1 MATNS
6 SLSLQW
12 SLDST
17 SLNALSIGRGIVQ
30 AMTSDNIQP
39 LALLACEKFGT
50 TLPVCIETSLKIE
63 QLARRSHSSTANFL
77 KAQIGYSVGDAASYL
92 SQSDGGVRF
101 LCLAATLYTIDEGLV
116 RAQLLDKLL
125 RSTVQSY
132 EMFPTLMQ
140 LNDLLRVLETK
151 LTVSSFANEV
161 IGWALM
167 NEFSIYHGDVLER
180 ENKGDIG
187 GLCREEVV
195 IPANPEIQR
204 LVAVLRDCF
213 RIGLECNVHI
223 LSSRCFAAWTIAFV
237 KWFTGSPPCLNFG
250 AFASVES
257 TSRVSLF
264 LLPQRDS
271 FEISVAKQVADF
283 NSLLC
288 PEYKGDFDAGMCGS
302 KRGSRFS
309 GLINVPTLFALR
321 LQRRYGT
328 CGPGQEVLTLL
339 VEAIFMIL
347 KHLPRTIIP
356 IPFYEGLGNL
366 SDTNLFVPRPF
377 PPFEQRMQIAQTA
390 LGNSLELQDTA
401 PNLEKWKEHLQQH
414 RAQCHK
420 CKNTFCEES
429 SCIARVA
436 GDLAADLLAIC
447 LYDIEDITSL
457 KVPLKWTH
465 YSAKKQLNEP
475 KGIYI
480 DSNTAISACWPE
492 LVVDGWESLVLNGE
506 VTWLSISPLEIV
518 SYAVGFLGLKWDHGD
533 ERGRGSSVISLGRG
547 QVVYPDIFN
556 KKHLTQKNYLSLQYT
571 QDTVRWDGMEV
582 SKVIS
587 SANIDGWVRTP
598 QEAFDHLN
606 MTYYPSINEE
616 ASMTWNVEVGEE
628 NGLLLKVG
636 WSLPGRFGYQCN
648 SLILANS
655 AGIFTSPC
663 GHQPNNPV
671 GSIGE
676 HFLSVDIR
684 DQKRVWGGFLN
695 REVGKAEATRHYT
708 LFQSH
713 GCPTSQLV
721 NLSGFISGS
730 HLFPKEYAVVHLH
743 GCLQCAMEACLS
755 FGAMVIF
762 C

>member
-12 SLDST
+12 SLDNT

-39 LALLACEKFGT
+39 IALLACEKFGT

-125 RSTVQSY
+125 RSTVQSF

-140 LNDLLRVLETK
+140 LNDLLRALETK

-167 NEFSIYHGDVLER
+167 KEFSIYHGDVLKR
-180 ENKGDIG
+180 ENKDVVG
-187 GLCREEVV
+187 GLGREEVV

-204 LVAVLRDCF
+204 LVAALRDCF
-213 RIGLECNVHI
+213 RIGPECNVHI

-271 FEISVAKQVADF
+271 FEISVVKQVADF

-288 PEYKGDFDAGMCGS
+288 PEYNGGFDAGKYGS
-302 KRGSRFS
+302 KWGSRFC
-309 GLINVPTLFALR
+309 GLIDVPTLFSLQ

-339 VEAIFMIL
+339 VDAVFMIL
-347 KHLPRTIIP
+347 NLPGTIIP

-366 SDTNLFVPRPF
+366 SVANLSVPRPF
-377 PPFEQRMQIAQTA
+377 PPFEQRIQIAQIA
-390 LGNSLELQDTA
+390 LGNSLELPGTA

-420 CKNTFCEES
+420 CKQPFYERS
-429 SCIARVA
+429 SCIAGAA
-436 GDLAADLLAIC
+436 GVLAADLLAIC

-457 KVPLKWTH
+457 KVPLVEK
-465 YSAKKQLNEP
+465 YSPAKKPHEEP
-475 KGIYI
+475 KEFYI
-480 DSNTAISACWPE
+480 ESNTGISAHWPE
-492 LVVDGWESLVLNGE
+492 LVIDGWQSLILNGE

-518 SYAVGFLGLKWDHGD
+518 SYAVGFLGLEWDHGD

-547 QVVYPDIFN
+547 QVAYPDIFN
-556 KKHLTQKNYLSLQYT
+556 KKHLTQQNYLSLQYT
-571 QDTVRWDGMEV
+571 QGTVWWDGMGV

-587 SANIDGWVRTP
+587 SENIDGWDVTLL
-598 QEAFDHLN
+598 EAADHLN
-606 MTYYPSINEE
+606 MSYSPSISKD
-616 ASMTWNVEVGEE
+616 ASMTWNVELGEE

-636 WSLPGRFGYQCN
+636 WSLPGRFPYQCN

-663 GHQPNNPV
+663 SHQPNNPV

-684 DQKRVWGGFLN
+684 NKKSVWGGWLN
-695 REVGKAEATRHYT
+695 KGVCEATRHYT

-713 GCPTSQLV
+713 GCPTSQLI
-721 NLSGFISGS
+721 NLSGFVSGS

-755 FGAMVIF
+755 FRAMVIF

>member
-6 SLSLQW
+6 SLTLQW
-12 SLDST
+12 SLDNT

-39 LALLACEKFGT
+39 IALLACEKFGT

-77 KAQIGYSVGDAASYL
+77 KAQIGYSVGDAAYYL
-92 SQSDGGVRF
+92 SRSDGGVRF
-101 LCLAATLYTIDEGLV
+101 LCLAATLYTIDEGFV

-125 RSTVQSY
+125 RSTVQSC

-140 LNDLLRVLETK
+140 LNDLLRALETK

-167 NEFSIYHGDVLER
+167 NEFSIYHSDVLER
-180 ENKGDIG
+180 ENEDVVG
-187 GLCREEVV
+187 GLGMEEVV
-195 IPANPEIQR
+195 IPDNLEIQR
-204 LVAVLRDCF
+204 LVAALRDCF
-213 RIGLECNVHI
+213 RIGPECNIHI

-264 LLPQRDS
+264 LLPQTDS
-271 FEISVAKQVADF
+271 FEISVVKQVANF
-283 NSLLC
+283 KSLLC
-288 PEYKGDFDAGMCGS
+288 PEYKGNFDAGEYECIG
-302 KRGSRFS
+302 GSRFC
-309 GLINVPTLFALR
+309 GLIDVPTLFSLQ

-339 VEAIFMIL
+339 AEAVFMIL

-356 IPFYEGLGNL
+356 IPFYEGLGSLSDANL
-366 SDTNLFVPRPF
+366 SVPRPF
-377 PPFEQRMQIAQTA
+377 PPFEERIQIAQIA
-390 LGNSLELQDTA
+390 LGNSLELQGTA

-414 RAQCHK
+414 RAQCHE
-420 CKNTFCEES
+420 CKDTFYERS
-429 SCIARVA
+429 SCIARAA
-436 GDLAADLLAIC
+436 GVLAADLLAIC

-457 KVPLKWTH
+457 KVPLHGK
-465 YSAKKQLNEP
+465 YSSAKKPHNEP
-475 KGIYI
+475 KEFYI
-480 DSNTAISACWPE
+480 ESNTGISACWPE
-492 LVVDGWESLVLNGE
+492 LVVDGWQSLVLDGE

-518 SYAVGFLGLKWDHGD
+518 SYAVGFLGLEWDHGD
-533 ERGRGSSVISLGRG
+533 KLGRGSSVICLGRG

-571 QDTVRWDGMEV
+571 QGTVRWDGMEV
-582 SKVIS
+582 SRVVS
-587 SANIDGWVRTP
+587 SKNMDGCVLMPWEP
-598 QEAFDHLN
+598 LDHLN
-606 MTYYPSINEE
+606 TSYSPSISKDT
-616 ASMTWNVEVGEE
+616 SMTWNVGVGEE
-628 NGLLLKVG
+628 NGLLLMVG
-636 WSLPGRFGYQCN
+636 WSQPGGLGHQCS

-676 HFLSVDIR
+676 HFLSVDI
-684 DQKRVWGGFLN
+684 QEKVWGGLIN
-695 REVGKAEATRHYT
+695 SRLRRAEAARHYT

-713 GCPTSQLV
+713 GCPTSQLI
-721 NLSGFISGS
+721 NLSGFVSS
-730 HLFPKEYAVVHLH
+730 APYFSPQEYAVVHLH

-755 FGAMVIF
+755 FKAMVIF